1 MDIQIAGRVLASG
14 QASIKLDPTSKFHN
28 LYFLSDA
35 LIGSN
40 VLSDAEY
47 PHWAPVFALIPL
59 ESMHPGDRATLPY
72 HWRASARGVVYPTPG
87 RISLYVRA
95 WRDCATGLLSRP
107 FAL

>member
-47 PHWAPVFALIPL
+47 PH
-59 ESMHPGDRATLPY
+59 
-72 HWRASARGVVYPTPG
+72 
-87 RISLYVRA
+87 
-95 WRDCATGLLSRP
+95 
-107 FAL
+107 